1 MNNSTKT
8 VSVII
13 PVYNQEM
20 YIGRCLRSLLDQSL
34 NKNNYEIIVVNDGST
49 DKTLD
54 IINGF
59 GKDIKII
66 NNKKNMGLP
75 FSLNKG
81 IKSSKG
87 RFIVR
92 VNSDDYVNKEF
103 LNSLQMYLLYNN
115 ETNAVSCDYYLVDDK
130 ENIIKRENS
139 SENPIGCAIMFR
151 TESIINIGMYDK
163 DFLVH
168 EDKDLR
174 IRFKKKYKKIDRIAL
189 PLYRYRRHLSNI
201 TKNKNKMKKHLNKLI
216 KKHKNNEF

>member
-66 NNKKNMGLP
+66 NNKKTWAFL

-92 VNSDDYVNKEF
+92 VE
-103 LNSLQMYLLYNN
+103 
-115 ETNAVSCDYYLVDDK
+115 
-130 ENIIKRENS
+130 
-139 SENPIGCAIMFR
+139 
-151 TESIINIGMYDK
+151 
-163 DFLVH
+163 
-168 EDKDLR
+168 LR
-174 IRFKKKYKKIDRIAL
+174 
-189 PLYRYRRHLSNI
+189 
-201 TKNKNKMKKHLNKLI
+201 
-216 KKHKNNEF
+216 

>member
-1 MNNSTKT
+1 MNNSTNT

-49 DKTLD
+49 DKTFD
-54 IINGF
+54 IISGF
-59 GKDIKII
+59 GKYIKII

-92 VNSDDYVNKEF
+92 VDSDDYVNKEF

-130 ENIIKRENS
+130 ENIIKRKNS
-139 SENPIGCAIMFR
+139 S
-151 TESIINIGMYDK
+151 
-163 DFLVH
+163 
-168 EDKDLR
+168 
-174 IRFKKKYKKIDRIAL
+174 
-189 PLYRYRRHLSNI
+189 
-201 TKNKNKMKKHLNKLI
+201 
-216 KKHKNNEF
+216 